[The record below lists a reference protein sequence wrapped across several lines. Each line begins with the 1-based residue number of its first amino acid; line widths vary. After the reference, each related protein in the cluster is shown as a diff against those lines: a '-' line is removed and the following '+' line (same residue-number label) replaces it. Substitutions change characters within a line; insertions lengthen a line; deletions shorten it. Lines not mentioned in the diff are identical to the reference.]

1 MFIRPTTRINEEK
14 FCEVYKK
21 LDKRFN
27 DTLDYN
33 SAVKMVYINSEEY
46 KAYDILKRSLTFMNY
61 HEQLDITTEVIE
73 NNPNSLCAWEYRMYL
88 IKNKKIVKKG
98 KDEKDKNEGKAS
110 NDKKDVKDS
119 KDSKDKKDVK
129 DSKDEEDS
137 NDKNEVK
144 NEKHGR
150 DKTEGKDGLDG
161 VDEMDGIDS
170 KNIQFIKKV
179 LHANN
184 RNLHAWMHISELY
197 NYSDRIIENEISK
210 CISNYSAYFATIQ
223 NNTYMNIEH
232 DDLKNIVY
240 TDPEISSPWVFIRMV
255 EVCKRFNRMNS
266 YVIAF
271 DDRIEIILK
280 TPCKT
285 KVYLEYGGKVV
296 EYSVDLKKVFPIYFS
311 ENGFG
316 FNDIT
321 SFVIKTKNYPSIKI
335 DVKKPYTP
343 DTPKFID
350 EFISKHSN
358 VNSLV
363 TKLYFVFDES
373 ERSKIVSKIL
383 GIDPNKQQMY
393 LEMKRGFTVYSGI
406 EM

>member
-1 MFIRPTTRINEEK
+1 
-14 FCEVYKK
+14 
-21 LDKRFN
+21 LDE
-27 DTLDYN
+27 
-33 SAVKMVYINSEEY
+33 A
-46 KAYDILKRSLTFMNY
+46 
-61 HEQLDITTEVIE
+61 
-73 NNPNSLCAWEYRMYL
+73 
-88 IKNKKIVKKG
+88 
-98 KDEKDKNEGKAS
+98 
-110 NDKKDVKDS
+110 
-119 KDSKDKKDVK
+119 
-129 DSKDEEDS
+129 
-137 NDKNEVK
+137 
-144 NEKHGR
+144 
-150 DKTEGKDGLDG
+150 
-161 VDEMDGIDS
+161 DEMDGIDS

-240 TDPEISSPWVFIRMV
+240 TDPEIASPWVFIRMV

-280 TPCKT
+280 NPCKT
-285 KVYLEYGGKVV
+285 KVYLEYGGRPV
-296 EYSVDLKKVFPIYFS
+296 EYSVDLKKTFPIYFS
-311 ENGFG
+311 ENGFA

-321 SFVIKTKNYPSIKI
+321 SFVIKTKNYPSVKI
-335 DVKKPYTP
+335 DLKKPYTP

-373 ERSKIVSKIL
+373 ERSKIVSKII

-393 LEMKRGFTVYSGI
+393 LGMKRGFTVYSGI